1 MAYMEQLQSG
11 LKQLAAAGE
20 TGRRS
25 LDGMMGPVNGAISE
39 ISGAASELESIPF
52 VGPAIG
58 EKLQRV
64 MRGVNAAQAK
74 VGQVVATYNK
84 ATRAVSEIDER
95 MGQLKE
101 QAARASTAI
110 NKIAGKVSPSLGNI
124 LPTGSLAG
132 DATPVPEAV
141 KPFPHLLIVQPLDP
155 KAVPYYFNLDTAAF
169 DELRRSTEYRWASQE
184 RLTRRPAQQAVGIGE
199 DKITLKGA
207 IFPGFKGGIK
217 QLDTLRSLGAQ
228 QLPLTLTTGY
238 GDVLGT
244 WCLKNVD
251 EEQSALLQ
259 GGIPRKQA
267 FTLEFVRYGDDLQNV

>member
-25 LDGMMGPVNGAISE
+25 LDGMIGPVNGAISE
-39 ISGAASELESIPF
+39 ISGAASELEGIPF

-84 ATRAVSEIDER
+84 ATRAVSQIDER

-124 LPTGSLAG
+124 LPTGSLG
-132 DATPVPEAV
+132 NDATPVPEAV

>member
-11 LKQLAAAGE
+11 LKLLAAAGE

-39 ISGAASELESIPF
+39 ISGAASELEGIPI
-52 VGPAIG
+52 VGPAVG

-84 ATRAVSEIDER
+84 ATRAVSQIDER
-95 MGQLKE
+95 MGELKE

-110 NKIAGKVSPSLGNI
+110 TKIAGKVSPSLGNI

-155 KAVPYYFNLDTAAF
+155 KAVSYYFNLDTAAF
-169 DELRRSTEYRWASQE
+169 EELRRSTEYRWASQE

-199 DKITLKGA
+199 EKITLKGA

-244 WCLKNVD
+244 WCLKSVD

>member
-39 ISGAASELESIPF
+39 ISGAAAELEGIPI

-132 DATPVPEAV
+132 DTTPVPEAV

-199 DKITLKGA
+199 EKITLKGA

-244 WCLKNVD
+244 WCLKSVD

-267 FTLEFVRYGDDLQNV
+267 FTLEFVRYGDDLQNI

>member
-39 ISGAASELESIPF
+39 ISGAASELEGIPF

-58 EKLQRV
+58 AKLQRV

-84 ATRAVSEIDER
+84 ATRAVSQIDER

-199 DKITLKGA
+199 EKITLKGA

-244 WCLKNVD
+244 WCLKSVD
-251 EEQSALLQ
+251 EEQNALLQ

>member
-1 MAYMEQLQSG
+1 V
-11 LKQLAAAGE
+11 
-20 TGRRS
+20 
-25 LDGMMGPVNGAISE
+25 GPV
-39 ISGAASELESIPF
+39 
-52 VGPAIG
+52 IG
-58 EKLQRV
+58 QKLQRV

-84 ATRAVSEIDER
+84 VSRAVSQIDER

-110 NKIAGKVSPSLGNI
+110 NKIAGKVSPALANI
-124 LPTGSLAG
+124 VPTGSLAG
-132 DATPVPEAV
+132 DSTPLPEAV
-141 KPFPHLLIVQPLDP
+141 MPFPHLLIVQPLDP
-155 KAVPYYFNLDTAAF
+155 KAPPYYFNLDTAAF
-169 DELRRSTEYRWASQE
+169 DELRRSTEFRWASQE
-184 RLTRRPAQQAVGIGE
+184 RLGRRPAQQAVGMGE
-199 DKITLKGA
+199 EKITLKGV

-228 QLPLTLTTGY
+228 LKPLTLTTGY

-244 WCLKNVD
+244 WCLKSVE

-267 FTLEFVRYGDDLQNV
+267 FTLEFARYGDDLQNV

>member
-25 LDGMMGPVNGAISE
+25 LDGMMGPINGAISE
-39 ISGAASELESIPF
+39 ISGAASELEGIPF

-84 ATRAVSEIDER
+84 ATRAVSQIDER

-124 LPTGSLAG
+124 LPTGSMAG

-199 DKITLKGA
+199 EKITLKGA

-244 WCLKNVD
+244 WCLKSVD
-251 EEQSALLQ
+251 EEQNALLQ

>member
-11 LKQLAAAGE
+11 LKSLAAAGE

-39 ISGAASELESIPF
+39 ISGAASELEGIPI
-52 VGPAIG
+52 VGPAVG
-58 EKLQRV
+58 AKLQRV
-64 MRGVNAAQAK
+64 MRSVNAAQAK

-84 ATRAVSEIDER
+84 ATRAVSQIDER
-95 MGQLKE
+95 MGELKE

-110 NKIAGKVSPSLGNI
+110 NKIAGKVSPSLANI
-124 LPTGSLAG
+124 VPTGSLAG
-132 DATPVPEAV
+132 DATPLPEAV
-141 KPFPHLLIVQPLDP
+141 QPFPHLLIVQPLDP
-155 KAVPYYFNLDTAAF
+155 NAQPYYFNLDTAAF
-169 DELRRSTEYRWASQE
+169 DELRRSTEFRWASQE

-199 DKITLKGA
+199 EKITLKGA
-207 IFPGFKGGIK
+207 IFPGFKGGLK
-217 QLDTLRSLGAQ
+217 QLDTLRSLGS
-228 QLPLTLTTGY
+228 QLKPLTLTTGY

-244 WCLKNVD
+244 WCLKNVE

-267 FTLEFVRYGDDLQNV
+267 FTLEFARYGDDLQNV

>member
-1 MAYMEQLQSG
+1 MAYMDQLQSG

-20 TGRRS
+20 TGRRN

-39 ISGAASELESIPF
+39 ISGAASELEGIPF

-74 VGQVVATYNK
+74 VGQVVATYTK
-84 ATRAVSEIDER
+84 AARAVSEIDER

-169 DELRRSTEYRWASQE
+169 DELRRSTEYRWSSQE

-199 DKITLKGA
+199 EKITLKGA

-244 WCLKNVD
+244 WCLKSVD
-251 EEQSALLQ
+251 EEQNALLQ